1 MTNSIGHGAAAA
13 LLQDQHAKELV
24 QREIRLL
31 QRLQSCPNVVRYVDS
46 QLQPGSGGRHKMEA
60 LILME
65 FCSGTFRTHM
75 AAQRAT
81 VGREAMG
88 GQQLEGQTRGL
99 TDRLTGAVA
108 LAGWL

>member
-1 MTNSIGHGAAAA
+1 MTNSIGHGAAA

-31 QRLQSCPNVVRYVDS
+31 QRLQACPNVVRYVDS

-65 FCSGTFRTHM
+65 FCSGNFRTHGS
-75 AAQRAT
+75 AESP
-81 VGREAMG
+81 GRWG
-88 GQQLEGQTRGL
+88 GRRGGGSSWR
-99 TDRLTGAVA
+99 DRPGD
-108 LAGWL
+108 